1 MKLYQVTTFHIG
13 FKIEIITKD
22 QSHTRHT
29 TILLMSAWQ
38 IGQPIPIATTVST
51 QVVQKRAWP
60 HGIWNKCYSISQPDE
75 AHLTV
80 ACRYWRRWPETL
92 CCRQWHG
99 TVPYCC
105 ITQVAN
111 ISLWTTVMQ
120 FHVVHFHV
128 LQFGPSFLRLVFSA
142 PPPSGKHPL
151 ILHQSFT
158 VCVSCWSA
166 FWLSSTEIAC
176 ISGCFPDGG
185 GAENTRRKNDG
196 PNCNTCKCTTWN
208 CMTVVHKDSSYTNS
222 QLSCNAAHIGLC
234 WVISSMPDCN
244 AAHIGLCWVISSM
257 PDCIAAHIGLCWV
270 ISSMPDCIAAHI
282 GLCSVISS
290 TPDCQSVTPFQ
301 SRKTFQC
308 FHYLTNS
315 DSNLENGRPPSI
327 PQNIYNKNFC
337 FEHDRM
343 YRECQNLRLLAYQI
357 SNSSANPLH

>member
-1 MKLYQVTTFHIG
+1 VKLYQVTTFHIG

-142 PPPSGKHPL
+142 PPPHQGNIHWYCINRLLCVFHVDLPFDCHPL
-151 ILHQSFT
+151 KLH
-158 VCVSCWSA
+158 VSVDVS
-166 FWLSSTEIAC
+166 LM
-176 ISGCFPDGG
+176 GG
-185 GAENTRRKNDG
+185 GRWK
-196 PNCNTCKCTTWN
+196 
-208 CMTVVHKDSSYTNS
+208 Y
-222 QLSCNAAHIGLC
+222 
-234 WVISSMPDCN
+234 
-244 AAHIGLCWVISSM
+244 
-257 PDCIAAHIGLCWV
+257 
-270 ISSMPDCIAAHI
+270 
-282 GLCSVISS
+282 
-290 TPDCQSVTPFQ
+290 
-301 SRKTFQC
+301 KT
-308 FHYLTNS
+308 
-315 DSNLENGRPPSI
+315 
-327 PQNIYNKNFC
+327 
-337 FEHDRM
+337 
-343 YRECQNLRLLAYQI
+343 
-357 SNSSANPLH
+357 